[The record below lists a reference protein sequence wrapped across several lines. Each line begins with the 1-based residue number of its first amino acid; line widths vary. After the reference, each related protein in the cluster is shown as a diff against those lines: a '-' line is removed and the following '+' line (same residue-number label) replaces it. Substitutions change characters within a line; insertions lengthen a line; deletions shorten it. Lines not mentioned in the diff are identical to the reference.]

1 MTEAP
6 RRPRRAVVARDAPM
20 TERARHFPP
29 VAGPGTRVLILG
41 SLPGAASLA
50 AGQYYAHPRNGFWRL
65 VGGVIGADLAALP
78 YPARLDALRAAGIGL
93 WDVVGSATRE
103 GSLDQAIR
111 DPEFADLAGLAATLP
126 GLRAIAFNGATA
138 ARHGRA
144 LLRELWPEGGPALLT
159 LPSSSPAHTL
169 AFAKKARMWGAL
181 RPYLGGEAADQDP
194 PGGA

>member
-1 MTEAP
+1 
-6 RRPRRAVVARDAPM
+6 M

-65 VGGVIGADLAALP
+65 VGGVIGADLVPLP
-78 YPARLDALRAAGIGL
+78 YPERLAALRRAGIGL
-93 WDVVGSATRE
+93 WDVVGSATRA

-111 DPEFADLAGLAATLP
+111 DPEFADLAGLVATLP
-126 GLRAIAFNGATA
+126 DLRAVAFNGATA

-144 LLRELWPEGGPALLT
+144 LLAGPWPGGKAPDLVA
-159 LPSSSPAHTL
+159 LPSSSPAYTL
-169 AFAKKARMWGAL
+169 PLAEKARLWEGL
-181 RPYLGGEAADQDP
+181 RAYLGAGAGAAD
-194 PGGA
+194 

>member
-1 MTEAP
+1 MTGEEP
-6 RRPRRAVVARDAPM
+6 
-20 TERARHFPP
+20 RARHFAP
-29 VAGPGTRVLILG
+29 VADARTRVLILG
-41 SLPGAASLA
+41 SLPGVASLA

-93 WDVVGSATRE
+93 WDVVGSATRR

-111 DPEFADLAGLAATLP
+111 DPEFADLAGLVATLP
-126 GLRAIAFNGATA
+126 DLRAIAFNGATA

-144 LLRELWPEGGPALLT
+144 RLADLWPGERAPDLLA

-169 AFAKKARMWGAL
+169 PLAEKARRWDAL
-181 RPYLGGEAADQDP
+181 REYLG
-194 PGGA
+194 